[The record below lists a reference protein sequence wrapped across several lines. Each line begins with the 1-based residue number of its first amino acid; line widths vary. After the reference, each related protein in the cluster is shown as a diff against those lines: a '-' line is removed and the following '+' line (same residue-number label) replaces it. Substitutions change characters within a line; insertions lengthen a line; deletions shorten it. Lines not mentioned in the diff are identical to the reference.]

1 MVHVYSRTN
10 VSPNA
15 VCVPYS
21 LVSSVLRMIA
31 FPGASCRVR
40 REIEGEFAKY
50 SVQML
55 LAAVECLNDAAV
67 LIWQATGTPEEV
79 AAANLRIGRLNDLA
93 GIWRRAE
100 LYKNRVVA
108 VYLQVL
114 QALYEQAVPNGG
126 STGSGGTAYL
136 TKYGNNRLVG
146 DIGNVADLTVRA
158 WTRVGMLF
166 ARTIVVWLIMLSIA
180 RGACGWT

>member
-1 MVHVYSRTN
+1 
-10 VSPNA
+10 
-15 VCVPYS
+15 
-21 LVSSVLRMIA
+21 MIA

-67 LIWQATGTPEEV
+67 LIWQATGSPEEV
-79 AAANLRIGRLNDLA
+79 AAANLRRGRLNDIA

-146 DIGNVADLTVRA
+146 DIGNVADLTVRS
-158 WTRVGMLF
+158 WTRVGMFF
-166 ARTIVVWLIMLSIA
+166 ARTIIVWLTMLPIA
-180 RGACGWT
+180 